1 MPGARRK
8 APASERGISARIG
21 KPKVAAGIAALAIGF
36 ALKAVAPLGTLRAED
51 GPHDAPGGVSVV
63 AKTYSNDV
71 ALRAA
76 HRSPTA
82 NGAGMRLASLE
93 SDVAFDAA
101 ADAPEPPAPRIL
113 RASFDERFGVDA
125 SVASFGE
132 RFAGVVDWVSGAA
145 AETDKR
151 DERAHDVRLA
161 LADPGE
167 DARPAVRSL
176 AAPARAP
183 ISVSLPARA
192 SEKRETAAMRDA
204 TAPSDADRHTAIYD
218 IAAHT
223 VYLPDGHRLEAH
235 SGRGSYLDDPRAIRV
250 KGRGP
255 TPPNVYE
262 LSLREKLFHGVRA
275 LRLTPIGDAK
285 MFGRDGMLAHTYM
298 LGRNGQSMGC
308 VSFSNYPAFLTAY
321 LKGDVNRLIVV
332 EHLANAPNPKT
343 ASDWI
348 PASAKTLLTR
358 S

>member
-8 APASERGISARIG
+8 APASERGILARIG
-21 KPKVAAGIAALAIGF
+21 KPKVAAGIAAPAIGL
-36 ALKAVAPLGTLRAED
+36 ALKSFGPLGIGRAEG
-51 GPHDAPGGVSVV
+51 GPHGAPGGVSAI
-63 AKTYSNDV
+63 AKTHSSDV

-76 HRSPTA
+76 HGSQTA

-93 SDVAFDAA
+93 SDVALDSA
-101 ADAPEPPAPRIL
+101 ADAAEPPAPRIL

-132 RFAGVVDWVSGAA
+132 RFAGVVDWVSSAA
-145 AETDKR
+145 AATDMAEER
-151 DERAHDVRLA
+151 THNERAHDVRLA

-167 DARPAVRSL
+167 DARPAVTRSL
-176 AAPARAP
+176 A
-183 ISVSLPARA
+183 
-192 SEKRETAAMRDA
+192 
-204 TAPSDADRHTAIYD
+204 APSDADRHTAIYD

-250 KGRGP
+250 MGRGP

-275 LRLTPIGDAK
+275 LRLTPVSDGK

-298 LGRNGQSMGC
+298 LGPNGQSMGC
-308 VSFSNYPAFLTAY
+308 VSFSNYPAFLNAY
-321 LKGDVNRLIVV
+321 LKGEVNRLIVV
-332 EHLANAPNPKT
+332 EHLARAPNPKT

-348 PASAKTLLTR
+348 PPSAKTLLTR